1 MQGKGEFIFVF
12 FLCSALCLTLLLQ
25 TYKGDPIPLFGPLQD
40 GMVVRGEVLPELV
53 RLTAMTANRYV
64 RFCFEGYRRPFPTR
78 RLRINEVV
86 ERYAAPLCAVCPCV
100 LMFCADTKSTRHP
113 SRC

>member
-1 MQGKGEFIFVF
+1 
-12 FLCSALCLTLLLQ
+12 
-25 TYKGDPIPLFGPLQD
+25 
-40 GMVVRGEVLPELV
+40 MVVRGEVLPELV

-86 ERYAAPLCAVCPCV
+86 ERYVALLSAALCV
-100 LMFCADTKSTRHP
+100 LVCNVLCRHKVNTTP
-113 SRC
+113 ESVLMYAFGL